1 VRAVTAPGNEGSI
14 RFHQRLGFDVSAPMP
29 SYNGARQTKVIFTRS
44 LDQDRNRFDQVCEAG
59 AMISI
64 DDFLYY
70 VDDALEAMVRI
81 VSELG
86 DDLANR
92 RPDVPGANSPFAI
105 LTHCLGVME
114 YWGGEVVAGRAIVRD
129 RAAEFR
135 ATGRVAELTDRAQRA
150 RQQLRAD
157 IAALDPFGPPRG
169 SPHVSDATLPLART
183 QGGALLHIYEELAQ
197 HRGQLEI
204 TRDVLRARVG
214 W

>member
-1 VRAVTAPGNEGSI
+1 
-14 RFHQRLGFDVSAPMP
+14 
-29 SYNGARQTKVIFTRS
+29 
-44 LDQDRNRFDQVCEAG
+44 
-59 AMISI
+59 MILI

-70 VDDALEAMVRI
+70 AEGALDAMVSI

-92 RPDVPGANSPFAI
+92 RPNVPGANSPFAI

-114 YWGGEVVAGRAIVRD
+114 YWGGEIVAGRTIVRD
-129 RAAEFR
+129 RPAEFW
-135 ATGRVAELTDRAQRA
+135 ATGSVAELTQRAERA

-157 IAALDPFGPPRG
+157 IAELDPFSPPRG
-169 SPHVSDATLPLART
+169 TPRNMDFTLPLART

-204 TRDVLRARVG
+204 TRDILRSG
-214 W
+214 

>member
-1 VRAVTAPGNEGSI
+1 
-14 RFHQRLGFDVSAPMP
+14 
-29 SYNGARQTKVIFTRS
+29 
-44 LDQDRNRFDQVCEAG
+44 
-59 AMISI
+59 MISI

-70 VDDALEAMVRI
+70 VDDALDAMVRI
-81 VSELG
+81 ISELG

-114 YWGGEVVAGRAIVRD
+114 YWGGEVVAGRGIVRD
-129 RAAEFR
+129 RPAEFR
-135 ATGRVAELTDRAQRA
+135 ATGRVAELADRAERA

-157 IAALDPFGPPRG
+157 IVALDPFGTPRG
-169 SPHVSDATLPLART
+169 SPHDTDATLPLART

-204 TRDVLRARVG
+204 TRDVLRTSWAQFG
-214 W
+214 